1 METTRFVVNR
11 AGTVREEPVKNGRVE
26 GFTPG
31 KDRFHF
37 ADKAQAEQKALELQ
51 AAAKGQEVTRG

>member
-1 METTRFVVNR
+1 MDATRFVVNR

-37 ADKAQAEQKALELQ
+37 ASKAEAEAKGLELQ
-51 AAAKGQEVTRG
+51 AADKGQAVTRG